1 MWLLLVRVQQPSH
14 NYLSDFNA
22 CRIIYSS
29 LVRTQR
35 PLLAPDVTH
44 WKLNWKKKGLNPSR
58 IDWRAACFLGE
69 WNCFFWRQI
78 HWAATRKPDAD
89 RRIQWDL
96 HLVGLCPNCMTQ
108 GQDRCSKPIFFTELT
123 KKKKK
128 GRESKRS
135 CSRDRGTGFLSSASF
150 SNWSWLRPGKMS
162 GAHRTREITPFL
174 LSSAVTQAK
183 AFSKEVQPTRRYL
196 SL

>member
-1 MWLLLVRVQQPSH
+1 MLLAFSGNGIAFSGDR
-14 NYLSDFNA
+14 F
-22 CRIIYSS
+22 
-29 LVRTQR
+29 TGR
-35 PLLAPDVTH
+35 PLASLMLTEESTEISI
-44 WKLNWKKKGLNPSR
+44 L
-58 IDWRAACFLGE
+58 
-69 WNCFFWRQI
+69 
-78 HWAATRKPDAD
+78 WAYA
-89 RRIQWDL
+89 
-96 HLVGLCPNCMTQ
+96 PNCMTQ

-123 KKKKK
+123 KKKKN

-174 LSSAVTQAK
+174 LSSAITQAK